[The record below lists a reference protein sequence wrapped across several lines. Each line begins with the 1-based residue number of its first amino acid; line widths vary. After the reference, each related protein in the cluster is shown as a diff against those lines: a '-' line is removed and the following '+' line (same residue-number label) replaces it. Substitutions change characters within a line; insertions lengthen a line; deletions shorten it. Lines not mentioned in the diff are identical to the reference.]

1 MSSCAEGWVRWEETP
16 HENLQSSV
24 KSIVMRQ
31 RGQQQQEE
39 AALALGFN
47 ISWSA
52 DQLTGKLVPVE
63 KNQKKYT

>member
-1 MSSCAEGWVRWEETP
+1 MLRAGLGGRRTP
-16 HENLQSSV
+16 HESLQSSV
-24 KSIVMRQ
+24 KNITMRQ

-39 AALALGFN
+39 AALALESN

-63 KNQKKYT
+63 KNQNNYT

>member
-1 MSSCAEGWVRWEETP
+1 MLRAGLGGRRTP
-16 HENLQSSV
+16 HESLQSSV
-24 KSIVMRQ
+24 KGIAVRQ